1 MAELKTYLVE
11 DSHVIRASLIGA
23 LEEMSPV
30 KVVGTAED
38 ENTAVQWLR
47 NPLNK
52 CDLVII
58 DIFLKRGSGLGVLQ
72 GASALPG
79 APRLVVLS
87 NYATADMRARCMKL
101 GAAKVFDK
109 SNQIE
114 ELIRYCGG
122 EV

>member
-11 DSHVIRASLIGA
+11 DSHVIRPSLIA
-23 LEEMSPV
+23 TLEELSPV
-30 KVVGTAED
+30 QVVGTAED
-38 ENTAVQWLR
+38 EDTAVQWLR

-58 DIFLKRGSGLGVLQ
+58 EIFLKRGSGFGVLLN
-72 GASALPG
+72 ASALPG
-79 APRLVVLS
+79 APQLVVLS
-87 NYATADMRARCMKL
+87 NYATPDMRERCMKL
-101 GAAKVFDK
+101 GATKVFDK

-122 EV
+122 EE